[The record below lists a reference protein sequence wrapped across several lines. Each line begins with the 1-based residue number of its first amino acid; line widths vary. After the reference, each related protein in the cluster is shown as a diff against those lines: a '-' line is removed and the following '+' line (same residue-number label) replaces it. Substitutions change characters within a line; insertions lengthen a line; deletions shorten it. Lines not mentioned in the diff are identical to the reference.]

1 MNTIRHLL
9 VAFNGSEDSK
19 EALSAGI
26 SLSKQLNAHLSV
38 LHVYEDEPN
47 PPVTASSTQPL
58 YANRMS
64 GDGMTNYP
72 MPPVVEA
79 SKQPYP
85 EEQYSTDGT
94 NRITA
99 EAQSILQQNQI
110 KGEVKVMDG
119 NPSDAILSYAEEI
132 GADMIVIG
140 QRNLS
145 GIKKLITSS
154 VSEKVTK
161 ESVIPVLIAK

>member
-9 VAFNGSEDSK
+9 VAFNGTADSK
-19 EALSAGI
+19 EALSTGI
-26 SLSKQLNAHLSV
+26 ALSKQLNAQLSV
-38 LHVYEDEPN
+38 LHVYENENKPAI
-47 PPVTASSTQPL
+47 TASSTQPL

-72 MPPVVEA
+72 MPPVVDDRDEA
-79 SKQPYP
+79 YQ
-85 EEQYSTDGT
+85 EDQYMNDGT
-94 NRITA
+94 NRVTS
-99 EAQSILQQNQI
+99 EAAAILQQHNFP
-110 KGEVKVMDG
+110 GEVKVMDG

-132 GADMIVIG
+132 GADMIVVG
-140 QRNLS
+140 QRNIS
-145 GIKKLITSS
+145 GFKKLITSS